1 MQEGL
6 SMNRN
11 KKLSGLMI
19 LVLLVVVIA
28 GCNNKD
34 NKASSSTEVSA
45 SPQAEPSLA
54 SQPEAN
60 IYPEN
65 GLSKD
70 EKVKIKIAIDENGYG
85 RAWVD
90 NAIEIFTKKYPNV
103 SFETT
108 ASPKIATMVDTKIA
122 ANSDD
127 DMFDIF
133 PGNATTLKVMKLG
146 KVEAIDDLWER
157 EPSDAPGKKLKD
169 ILADGVYE
177 NHARYEGKT
186 YNIPVGGY
194 TSGLFFDTVLFD
206 EKGWNKNP
214 QTWDEFVKL
223 LADIKATGIAP
234 IVYAGIYPDYLYT
247 FGIGTKP
254 FEIAEINGTLDKFT
268 ENFRNDQLPKY
279 ASPENIEMWQKIY
292 ELGQKGYFAAGL
304 EAMNHTQSQM
314 LMLQHKAALVPTGD
328 WVQNEMK
335 TSIPEGFK
343 WGFMTIPFGNDPNQT
358 KWIANDAGSGGMLIW
373 ANKPELTK
381 KWAKEFLLSLTTL
394 EVQTFNAENAGIFPV
409 RKDFTEDAARMAKV
423 QDAPKAVLD
432 YIATNKTRFE
442 SMRILNP
449 IHNPTSVNA
458 KKIFT
463 EAVNQIALGKQD
475 PVPVL
480 EKADKMFKE
489 AIAEQKK

>member
-1 MQEGL
+1 MY
-6 SMNRN
+6 RN
-11 KKLSGLMI
+11 KKLS
-19 LVLLVVVIA
+19 VLLMFVLLFAVVIA
-28 GCNNKD
+28 GCSSKD
-34 NKASSSTEVSA
+34 KNTGNSPEVSTSPKAEA
-45 SPQAEPSLA
+45 SQTP
-54 SQPEAN
+54 QPEAN

-90 NAIEIFTKKYPNV
+90 NAIKIFTTKYPNV
-103 SFETT
+103 SFDTT
-108 ASPKIATMVDTKIA
+108 ASPKIGEMVTTKIA
-122 ANSDD
+122 ANSDE

-133 PGNATTLKVMKLG
+133 PGNATTLTIMKLG
-146 KVEAIDDLWER
+146 KVEAIDDLWDR

-169 ILADGVYE
+169 ILAAGVFE

-194 TSGLFFDTVLFD
+194 TSGLFFDTALFD
-206 EKGWNKNP
+206 KNGWNKNP

-223 LADIKATGIAP
+223 LADIKATGLVP
-234 IVYAGIYPDYLYT
+234 ITYAGVYPEYLFR
-247 FGIGTKP
+247 FGLGAKT

-292 ELGQKGYFAAGL
+292 GLGQKGYFAPGL
-304 EAMNHTQSQM
+304 AAMNHTQSQM
-314 LMLQHKAALVPTGD
+314 MMLQHKAALVPTGD
-328 WVQNEMK
+328 WIQNEMK
-335 TSIPEGFK
+335 TAIPEGFK
-343 WGFMTIPFGNDPNQT
+343 WGFMAIPYGNDPNQT
-358 KWIANDAGSGGMLIW
+358 KYVFNDAGSGGMLIW

-394 EVQTFNAENAGIFPV
+394 EVQTFNAQNAGIFPV
-409 RKDFTEDAARMAKV
+409 RKDFTEDEARMAKV
-423 QDAPKAVLD
+423 QDAPRAVLN

-442 SMRILNP
+442 SERILNP
-449 IHNPTSVNA
+449 VSNPKQVSAYKV
-458 KKIFT
+458 FY

-475 PVPVL
+475 PVPIL

-489 AIAEQKK
+489 AIDEQKK